1 MQGDQ
6 VRVFPLILSCVFP
19 RARTHPFSY
28 NTPHSKNWDRFGFS
42 PQSEEKVEGS
52 FYRIDKP
59 IVQSVVNQLYDNVIA
74 RLPFTSLN
82 NLKLHLQSNV
92 EPSNSATHNCS
103 MQLKINYRYPQN

>member
-1 MQGDQ
+1 
-6 VRVFPLILSCVFP
+6 VRLFTRRLRSV
-19 RARTHPFSY
+19 SY
-28 NTPHSKNWDRFGFS
+28 NSTLTTLHSKNWDRFGFS

-74 RLPFTSLN
+74 RLPFTSLD

-92 EPSNSATHNCS
+92 EPSNSVAHNCS

>member
-1 MQGDQ
+1 MS
-6 VRVFPLILSCVFP
+6 RVFPVRLFTRRLRFV
-19 RARTHPFSY
+19 SY
-28 NTPHSKNWDRFGFS
+28 NSTYNTLHSKNWDRFGFS

-74 RLPFTSLN
+74 RLPFTSLD

-92 EPSNSATHNCS
+92 APSNSVTHNCS